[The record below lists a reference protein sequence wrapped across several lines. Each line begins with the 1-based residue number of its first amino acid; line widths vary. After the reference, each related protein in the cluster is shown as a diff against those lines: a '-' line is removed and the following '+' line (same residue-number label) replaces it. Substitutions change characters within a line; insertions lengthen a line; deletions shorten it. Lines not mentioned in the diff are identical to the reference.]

1 MDLVFCLWALNYG
14 HPLRPS
20 SGSID
25 GSLIGYLLQSLGLLY
40 VSTILAIVNR
50 NTPPENK
57 VTWLLIA
64 VIPVFGSLFIPH
76 VWRATF
82 IQKGNDPA
90 EKYGVHEVSR
100 GQ

>member
-14 HPLRPS
+14 PPLQPS
-20 SGSID
+20 SGLID
-25 GSLIGYLLQSLGLLY
+25 GSHIGYLLQSLGSLY

-64 VIPVFGSLFIPH
+64 VIPVFGSLLYLMFGE
-76 VWRATF
+76 RRLS
-82 IQKGNDPA
+82 KR
-90 EKYGVHEVSR
+90 K
-100 GQ
+100 